1 MIEYLIYFLFFVVVF
16 SLALSLDCRA
26 ELRKTKNELHERI
39 SKHTSMDITEKHDL
53 EQQIRLVA
61 RKQGYE
67 IREGV
72 RFYLEEI
79 DKEK

>member
-1 MIEYLIYFLFFVVVF
+1 MIEYLIYLLIFVTILSLVF
-16 SLALSLDCRA
+16 YLDCRA
-26 ELRKTKNELHERI
+26 ELRRTKNELHERI
-39 SKHTSMDITEKHDL
+39 SNHASRDITEKHDL